1 MNNEFDLQR
10 KRQRTKGVLNRL
22 EKVHYMGI
30 NI

>member
-22 EKVHYMGI
+22 EKVLYMGT